1 MESSDDD
8 VLTSILDRCNRDR
21 VASIL
26 GATPQKWTSEGEG
39 SAAVLVPLVTAEK
52 GPSVLFTL
60 RSRHVPPPKPSKV
73 RCLNRVLSRLAGR
86 VCIYRPIV
94 HCTDLCNL
102 LDLRNG

>member
-60 RSRHVPPPKPSKV
+60 RSRHMSRHRNQV
-73 RCLNRVLSRLAGR
+73 RYGASIEYC
-86 VCIYRPIV
+86 
-94 HCTDLCNL
+94 
-102 LDLRNG
+102 LDLPVESASIVLLCTAQTFATCLT